1 MRFWVGGYTADADGA
16 AAGVGVLHAGAVDSP
31 LAGGD
36 LAFRGV
42 AASAPSPSWIAAH
55 PRLDVLY
62 AAQEFA
68 GTVRAFVRV
77 GEETYAPHGAAV
89 DAGDA
94 VCHVAVA
101 PDGSSLV
108 ATCWGDGRVVQY
120 PLSPNGRIGAARI
133 AAAADDPT
141 ADSGEGADGA
151 TQTQLAELSALAGM
165 TGFTT
170 LGDLPLFGAE
180 VQGVETQSVD
190 TRAAGG
196 LDEPEQGLPAPARVS
211 RAHQT
216 RFLPGGVVV
225 TTDLGFDLVRFWT
238 SGPAGLRLTQEV
250 TLPRGCG
257 PRHTVWHPSG
267 HLYVVTELSLEVF
280 VLASDPAASAS
291 ERWRV
296 VGSAPLGAG
305 TAPGSDFAAE
315 IALTRDAAYAVVGIR
330 GSNTLATV
338 RVRDGGRALAL
349 VALAESS
356 VDWPRHHVI
365 ERDTV
370 LVAGQLSNEVVSLT
384 LDERTG
390 VVGRV
395 RRRIEAPSP
404 TRLLADRG

>member
-1 MRFWVGGYTADADGA
+1 MRFWVGGYTADAEGTA
-16 AAGVGVLHAGAVDSP
+16 TGIGVLHAGAVDSP

-55 PRLDVLY
+55 PTLDVLY

-68 GTVRAFVRV
+68 GTVRAFVRT

-120 PLSPNGRIGAARI
+120 PVSADGRIGGPRI

-141 ADSGEGADGA
+141 TDNSEDADSA
-151 TQTQLAELSALAGM
+151 TQNQLAELSALAGM
-165 TGFTT
+165 TGFTA

-180 VQGVETQSVD
+180 AQSDV
-190 TRAAGG
+190 TRAVGADGK
-196 LDEPEQGLPAPARVS
+196 DETGPATPAPARVS
-211 RAHQT
+211 RARQT

-238 SGPAGLRLTQEV
+238 FGPTGLRLTQEV
-250 TLPRGCG
+250 TLPRGSG

-280 VLASDPAASAS
+280 VLARDAAARAG
-291 ERWRV
+291 EGWRI
-296 VGSAPLGAG
+296 VGGTSLGAG

-315 IALTRDAAYAVVGIR
+315 IALTRDAAYAVIGIR

-338 RVRDGGRALAL
+338 RVGDGGRALAA
-349 VALAESS
+349 VALAESG
-356 VDWPRHHVI
+356 VDWPRHHVV

-370 LVAGQLSNEVVSLT
+370 LVAGQLSNEIVSLT

-390 VVGRV
+390 AIGRV
-395 RRRIEAPSP
+395 RRRVEAPSP
-404 TRLLADRG
+404 TRLLAAHG

>member
-16 AAGVGVLHAGAVDSP
+16 AAGIGVLHAGAVDSP

-36 LAFRGV
+36 LAFLGV

-108 ATCWGDGRVVQY
+108 AACWGDGRVVQY
-120 PLSPNGRIGAARI
+120 PLRADGRIGAARI
-133 AAAADDPT
+133 AVAAEDPV
-141 ADSGEGADGA
+141 AGGDAGAG
-151 TQTQLAELSALAGM
+151 TQAQLAELSALAGM
-165 TGFTT
+165 SGFTA
-170 LGDLPLFGAE
+170 LGDLPLFGGEAQSDQGEGRPEDAE
-180 VQGVETQSVD
+180 AD
-190 TRAAGG
+190 AA
-196 LDEPEQGLPAPARVS
+196 PPAPERVS
-211 RAHQT
+211 RAHQA

-225 TTDLGFDLVRFWT
+225 TTDLGYDLVRFWT
-238 SGPAGLRLTQEV
+238 AGAGGLRLTQEV
-250 TLPRGCG
+250 ALPYGSG

-280 VLASDPAASAS
+280 VLAPDPSAPLAT
-291 ERWRV
+291 RWRI
-296 VGSAPLGAG
+296 VGGAPLGA
-305 TAPGSDFAAE
+305 AVVVGSDAAAE
-315 IALTRDAAYAVVGIR
+315 IALTRDAQYAVADIR
-330 GSNTLATV
+330 GSNVLATL
-338 RVRDGGRALAL
+338 RVRDGGRGLAP
-349 VALAESS
+349 VALAEAG

-370 LVAGQLSNEVVSLT
+370 LVAGQLSNEVASLA

-390 VVGRV
+390 TVGRV
-395 RRRIEAPSP
+395 RRRAEVPSP
-404 TRLLADRG
+404 TMLLAARA

>member
-1 MRFWVGGYTADADGA
+1 M
-16 AAGVGVLHAGAVDSP
+16 
-31 LAGGD
+31 
-36 LAFRGV
+36 
-42 AASAPSPSWIAAH
+42 
-55 PRLDVLY
+55 
-62 AAQEFA
+62 
-68 GTVRAFVRV
+68 
-77 GEETYAPHGAAV
+77 
-89 DAGDA
+89 
-94 VCHVAVA
+94 
-101 PDGSSLV
+101 
-108 ATCWGDGRVVQY
+108 
-120 PLSPNGRIGAARI
+120 
-133 AAAADDPT
+133 
-141 ADSGEGADGA
+141 
-151 TQTQLAELSALAGM
+151 LSA
-165 TGFTT
+165 TSRT
-170 LGDLPLFGAE
+170 PW
-180 VQGVETQSVD
+180 
-190 TRAAGG
+190 
-196 LDEPEQGLPAPARVS
+196 LPAPARVS

-370 LVAGQLSNEVVSLT
+370 LVAGQLGWFAPPTVDAAHANIVLIALAMLALAITGAADNVSAIYRSTMMQAAVPDTMRGRLQGVFMVVVAGGPRIGALYAGALATLT
-384 LDERTG
+384 ALW
-390 VVGRV
+390 VPPLVGGFVIVGLVALLV
-395 RRRIEAPSP
+395 RRHPRFRAYDAEHPVP
-404 TRLLADRG
+404 